1 MANLTSIILFQ
12 GESQV
17 LNAIESV
24 LFSTEIIILHD
35 CTSGE
40 DNLKILKKYNDRIKI
55 IHQKM
60 SSFSNQRN
68 FGITHAKNE
77 WIFFLDSDEVVS
89 KKLENIILKSLNSK
103 KYDGYMLR
111 RIDFMWGKK
120 ISKGELLNIY
130 LLRLA
135 KKGFGKWSGMVHET
149 WVGKGRVG
157 KITEPI
163 LHSPHQSISEFLYEI
178 NKYTSIRSEELVEEK
193 SKTNVMTI
201 LFYPL
206 SKFVLN
212 YFFKLGFLEGNRGF
226 IILMMMS
233 FHSFL
238 VRSKTFDLAHKNKS
252 KIVS

>member
-24 LFSTEIIILHD
+24 LFSNEIIILHD

-40 DNLKILKKYNDRIKI
+40 ENLKILKKYNSRIKT

-68 FGITHAKNE
+68 FGITHSKNE
-77 WIFFLDSDEVVS
+77 WIFFLDADEVVS
-89 KKLENIILKSLNSK
+89 SKLQNIILKSLDSK
-103 KYDGYMLR
+103 KYDGYMMR
-111 RIDFMWGKK
+111 RVDFMWGKK

-135 KKGFGKWSGMVHET
+135 KKNFGKWSGMVHET
-149 WVGKGRVG
+149 WVGKGKIG
-157 KITEPI
+157 KISEPI
-163 LHSPHQSISEFLYEI
+163 LHSPHQSIGEFLYEI

-193 SKTNVMTI
+193 SKINMLSL

-206 SKFVLN
+206 SKFVFN

-226 IILMMMS
+226 IISVMMS

-238 VRSKTFDLAHKNKS
+238 ARGKAFDLAHKNKS
-252 KIVS
+252 KIIG